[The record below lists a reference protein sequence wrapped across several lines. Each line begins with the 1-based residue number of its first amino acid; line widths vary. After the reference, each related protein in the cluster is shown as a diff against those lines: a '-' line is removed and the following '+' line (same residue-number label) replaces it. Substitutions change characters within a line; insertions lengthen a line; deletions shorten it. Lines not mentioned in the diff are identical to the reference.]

1 MSHDEATKQKR
12 PLGLVLLSVLLL
24 ILALRAVGWVIIGGI
39 LRGYLPGPA
48 QWTLSLLVGAILL
61 ASAIG
66 LLRLRAW
73 ARWLA
78 LAVCSVYFGLT
89 LVNVAVLWPQLR
101 TNRVSLRLGVL
112 NAAEAILVLSMA
124 WWYLN
129 RKEVRQI
136 FQKRPQNRG

>member
-1 MSHDEATKQKR
+1 LA
-12 PLGLVLLSVLLL
+12 LLSVLLL
-24 ILALRAVGWVIIGGI
+24 ILALRAVGWIIIGGI
-39 LRGYLPGPA
+39 LRGYLPDPA
-48 QWTLSLLVGAILL
+48 QWVLSLAVGAILL

-66 LLRLRAW
+66 LLRLWAW

-101 TNRVSLRLGVL
+101 TSRTSLRLGVL

-129 RKEVRQI
+129 RREVRRL
-136 FQKRPQNRG
+136 FQKRPRNRG

>member
-24 ILALRAVGWVIIGGI
+24 ILALRAVGWIIIGGI

-48 QWTLSLLVGAILL
+48 QWVLGLVVGAILL

-66 LLRLRAW
+66 LLRLWAW

-78 LAVCSVYFGLT
+78 LVVCSVYFGLT

-101 TNRVSLRLGVL
+101 TSQVSLRLGVL
-112 NAAEAILVLSMA
+112 NAAEAILVLFMA

>member
-1 MSHDEATKQKR
+1 MSHDEATNPKR

-24 ILALRAVGWVIIGGI
+24 ILALRAVGWIIIGGI
-39 LRGYLPGPA
+39 LRGYLPDPA
-48 QWTLSLLVGAILL
+48 QWVLSLVVGAILL

-66 LLRLRAW
+66 LLRLQAW

-101 TNRVSLRLGVL
+101 NSRVSLRLGVL

-129 RKEVRQI
+129 RKEVRRL
-136 FQKRPQNRG
+136 FQKRP

>member
-1 MSHDEATKQKR
+1 MSHKEATKQKR

-24 ILALRAVGWVIIGGI
+24 ILALRAVGWIIIGGV

-48 QWTLSLLVGAILL
+48 QWALGLVVGAILL

-66 LLRLRAW
+66 LLRLWAW

-78 LAVCSVYFGLT
+78 LAVCSAYFGLT

-101 TNRVSLRLGVL
+101 TSQVSLRLGVL
-112 NAAEAILVLSMA
+112 NAAEAILVLSMT

-129 RKEVRQI
+129 RKEVRRL
-136 FQKRPQNRG
+136 FQKRS

>member
-1 MSHDEATKQKR
+1 MSHDEATKPKR

-48 QWTLSLLVGAILL
+48 QWILSLLVGAILL

-89 LVNVAVLWPQLR
+89 LVNVAVLWPRLR
-101 TNRVSLRLGVL
+101 TSAVNLRLGVL

-129 RKEVRQI
+129 RREVRRL
-136 FQKRPQNRG
+136 FQKRP